1 VKQVLLAVVLSLVAL
16 CCAAAPPEC
25 DLKRFPASW
34 PQAQSRVVWLNSFL
48 ETAERAHAFANA
60 TAQPFRQALEICR
73 TKREAVQGEPRGPG
87 SPGITSQM
95 KCEALLI
102 CARIEAIEME

>member
-1 VKQVLLAVVLSLVAL
+1 MKQVCLALVLSLGTL
-16 CCAAAPPEC
+16 SCAAAPPEC

-60 TAQPFRQALEICR
+60 SAQPFRQALEVCR
-73 TKREAVQGEPRGPG
+73 TKREAVQNEARAPG
-87 SPGITSQM
+87 GPGITSQM